1 MKLGHPTNLSIH
13 ICEIPQALEDAASIL
28 LGQGPPAGLGKLT
41 GKALKSYHWDSIVAV
56 DDRLICHLRRRF
68 DAQRLS
74 APTRYRSL
82 SEITVNLTMPKFL
95 LHVVSSRR
103 D

>member
-1 MKLGHPTNLSIH
+1 LKLGHPTNLSIH
-13 ICEIPQALEDAASIL
+13 ICEIPQALEEAASIL

-41 GKALKSYHWDSIVAV
+41 GKPLISFHWGSILAV
-56 DDRLICHLRRRF
+56 DGLLISHLRRRF

-82 SEITVNLTMPKFL
+82 SEITVNLTMP
-95 LHVVSSRR
+95 
-103 D
+103 

>member
-1 MKLGHPTNLSIH
+1 LKLGHPTDLSIH

-28 LGQGPPAGLGKLT
+28 LGQGPPAGMGKLIV
-41 GKALKSYHWDSIVAV
+41 KPLKSFHWDSILAV
-56 DDRLICHLRRRF
+56 DDLLISHLRRRF

-82 SEITVNLTMPKFL
+82 SEITVNLTMP
-95 LHVVSSRR
+95 
-103 D
+103 